1 MGIYVVTSLKRGS
14 GKTTIAQYLSQA
26 LSILNKT
33 ILLDADLS
41 SANYEWA
48 LQQNNHLGFEHIN
61 VVENDGNT
69 LDSRIQHLKSLYAN
83 IVVDI
88 HGHDS
93 NALRSVLKHANK
105 MIIPTGV
112 TEQDAQLVQEMLAL
126 VIAIK
131 QLNTGLQVY
140 IVLNKIPIGTQA
152 EEILE
157 AKRRLQDI
165 PSAKFL
171 NTVIYDLDK
180 WPSYSNNALDDQSS
194 KDAQV
199 ILQDFLTEVLN

>member
-48 LQQNNHLGFEHIN
+48 MQQNNHLGFEHIN
-61 VVENDGNT
+61 VVESDSNT
-69 LDSRIQHLKSLYAN
+69 LDLRIQHLKNHYAN

-105 MIIPTGV
+105 IIIPTGL
-112 TEQDAQLVQEMLAL
+112 TEQDTRLVQEILAL
-126 VIAIK
+126 AIAIK
-131 QLNTGLQVY
+131 QFNTGLQVY
-140 IVLNKIPIGTQA
+140 IVLNKIPIGTDA
-152 EEILE
+152 EEIIE
-157 AKRRLQDI
+157 AKKRLQDI

-171 NTVIYDLDK
+171 NTVIYNLDE
-180 WPSYSNNALDDQSS
+180 WPSYLNNALDDQSS
-194 KDAQV
+194 TDVQV